1 MRESITLG
9 RLNVLIGRNNS
20 GKSAF
25 LEALSLFP
33 IPFNAYHAPFLD
45 SSRIQ
50 LIAQLHS
57 GLESLVYGYSGIAE
71 IKFSIN
77 HNEIMYR
84 ITDHGNIFA
93 FIDGKR
99 LDSQTYLKEIAKI
112 LGVKEEERWLMKINS
127 MVAFI
132 PNDSNFL
139 KSVREKIV
147 SAWSTI
153 MKSGANV
160 RVVRDLISR
169 VVHDEFTEVYLG
181 ANNVLELRKELPDDK
196 VFWIR
201 VTDIG
206 DGVERL
212 LISAL
217 YLEVLRPKL
226 VLWDDIEASAHPG
239 LIEVLIK
246 WLINKNWQIVI
257 STHSIDVLNL
267 LTKIAPADTLIW
279 VLRSDEY
286 DRLNI
291 KQLTI
296 DDVADILESNIDIR
310 RILDQL

>member
-99 LDSQTYLKEIAKI
+99 LDSQTYLKE
-112 LGVKEEERWLMKINS
+112 
-127 MVAFI
+127 VAFI